1 MGRNCHKAETRFAAL
16 RTLVTFI
23 KDVETKTRTSRKIRK
38 GTIDLSK
45 IMPPFGSAVTL
56 AQPVPTA
63 RFEVFERKTSDIAL
77 SKIAISSVYPRLSHI
92 IRNCNP
98 MSICSAP

>member
-23 KDVETKTRTSRKIRK
+23 KDVETKTSTSRKFHK

-45 IMPPFGSAVTL
+45 IMPPFGGAVTL
-56 AQPVPTA
+56 AQAVPTA
-63 RFEVFERKTSDIAL
+63 RFEDIGRTTSD
-77 SKIAISSVYPRLSHI
+77 VD
-92 IRNCNP
+92 
-98 MSICSAP
+98 